1 MMIHTK
7 KGNLSSV
14 SIHRIDVNPNQPR
27 VEFDDE
33 YLQELSS
40 SIREFG
46 VIQPLIV
53 KRAGRERFE
62 LIAGER
68 RLRAAG
74 MAGLTRVPVVIRDV
88 DEQESALIALIE
100 NVQRENL
107 SFLEEAMAYK
117 KLMEVHGLTQSQI
130 AARVG
135 KKQSTISNKLRVLAL
150 PEDIRQVITKENL
163 SERHARALL
172 RVEDPEARTYIL
184 QRIVKNHLNVT
195 QTEKLISDLI
205 EKGFD
210 LGKAKGK
217 GKERVRYINYRIYI
231 NTIKKSFEMVAQ
243 SEKNARFY
251 QEDQGDMVEIRI
263 QIPKTEEAA
272 MCNNL

>member
-1 MMIHTK
+1 MTLHTR
-7 KGNLSSV
+7 KGQLSSV
-14 SIHRIDVNPNQPR
+14 NISRIDVNPNQPR
-27 VEFDDE
+27 LEFEEE
-33 YLQELSS
+33 YLEELSE

-53 KRAGRERFE
+53 KRAGRDRFE

-74 MAGLTRVPVVIRDV
+74 MAGLTKVPVVIRDA

-117 KLMEVHGLTQSQI
+117 KLIEDHGLTQAQI
-130 AARVG
+130 ASRVG
-135 KKQSTISNKLRVLAL
+135 KKQSTISNKLRVLTL
-150 PEDIRQVITKENL
+150 PEDIREIITKENL

-172 RVEDPEARTYIL
+172 RVEDPEARSYIL

-195 QTEKLISDLI
+195 QTEKLISDLLN
-205 EKGFD
+205 KGFD
-210 LGKAKGK
+210 LGKGK
-217 GKERVRYINYRIYI
+217 DRVRYINYRIYI
-231 NTIKKSFEMVAQ
+231 NTIKKSFDLVAQ

-251 QEDQGDMVEIRI
+251 QEDCGDMVEIRI
-263 QIPKTEEAA
+263 QIPKSEGASLCKN
-272 MCNNL
+272 M